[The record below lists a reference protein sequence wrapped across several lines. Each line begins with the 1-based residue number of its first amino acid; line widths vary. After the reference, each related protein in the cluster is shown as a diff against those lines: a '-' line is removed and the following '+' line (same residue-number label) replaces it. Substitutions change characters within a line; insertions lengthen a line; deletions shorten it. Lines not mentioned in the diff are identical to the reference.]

1 MGNGGWGSRC
11 LLAQREAYDELTD
24 VSSHFIISFII
35 HRFPMPIAV
44 VTIETHGF
52 PASLAAADA
61 MVKAGRVTLIKIA
74 PADSGH
80 QYVVVRGP
88 NAEAKAA
95 LEAGLKAANACY
107 GDGAYA
113 HTLIPNPTQNVLTT
127 LELDYTEE
135 SLPFVE

>member
-1 MGNGGWGSRC
+1 M
-11 LLAQREAYDELTD
+11 
-24 VSSHFIISFII
+24 
-35 HRFPMPIAV
+35 RFRLSATRSVCFKLQSLFLPMPIAV

-88 NAEAKAA
+88 NAEVKRA
-95 LEAGLKAANACY
+95 LEAGLKAANACH

-113 HTLIPNPTQNVLTT
+113 HTLIPNPTPNVITT
-127 LELDYTEE
+127 LELDFTEDAM
-135 SLPFVE
+135 PFAEAVGMAPNQ

>member
-1 MGNGGWGSRC
+1 
-11 LLAQREAYDELTD
+11 
-24 VSSHFIISFII
+24 
-35 HRFPMPIAV
+35 MPIAV
-44 VTIETHGF
+44 VTIENPRIF
-52 PASLAAADA
+52 PLLWRRQ
-61 MVKAGRVTLIKIA
+61 MPWFKAGRVTLIKIA

-88 NAEAKAA
+88 NAEVKAA

>member
-1 MGNGGWGSRC
+1 M
-11 LLAQREAYDELTD
+11 L
-24 VSSHFIISFII
+24 
-35 HRFPMPIAV
+35 AV

-88 NAEAKAA
+88 TAEVKRA
-95 LEAGLKAANACY
+95 LEAGLKAANACH

-113 HTLIPNPTQNVLTT
+113 HTLIPNPTKNVIKT
-127 LELDYTEE
+127 LELDFTEDAM
-135 SLPFVE
+135 PFAEQIGMAPVER

>member
-1 MGNGGWGSRC
+1 
-11 LLAQREAYDELTD
+11 
-24 VSSHFIISFII
+24 
-35 HRFPMPIAV
+35 MPIAV

-61 MVKAGRVTLIKIA
+61 MVKAGRVTPSKIA

-88 NAEAKAA
+88 TAEVKRA
-95 LEAGLKAANACY
+95 LEAGLAAANACY

-113 HTLIPNPTQNVLTT
+113 HTLIPNPTNNVIET
-127 LELDYTEE
+127 LELDFTEDAM
-135 SLPFVE
+135 PFAEEIGMAPNR

>member
-1 MGNGGWGSRC
+1 
-11 LLAQREAYDELTD
+11 
-24 VSSHFIISFII
+24 
-35 HRFPMPIAV
+35 MPIAV

-88 NAEAKAA
+88 NAEVKRA
-95 LEAGLKAANACY
+95 LEAGLRAANACY

-113 HTLIPNPTQNVLTT
+113 HTLIPRPTANVIST
-127 LELDYTEE
+127 LELDFTEDSMPFAE
-135 SLPFVE
+135 STGLVPPQS

>member
-1 MGNGGWGSRC
+1 
-11 LLAQREAYDELTD
+11 
-24 VSSHFIISFII
+24 
-35 HRFPMPIAV
+35 MPIAV

-88 NAEAKAA
+88 TAEVKRA
-95 LEAGLKAANACY
+95 LEAGLAAANACY

-113 HTLIPNPTQNVLTT
+113 HTLIPNPTRNVIST
-127 LELDYTEE
+127 LELDFTED
-135 SLPFVE
+135 SMPFAEEVGMAPTR

>member
-1 MGNGGWGSRC
+1 
-11 LLAQREAYDELTD
+11 
-24 VSSHFIISFII
+24 
-35 HRFPMPIAV
+35 MPIAV

-88 NAEAKAA
+88 NAEVKMA
-95 LEAGLKAANACY
+95 LEAGLKAANACH

-113 HTLIPNPTQNVLTT
+113 HTLIPRPTANVIQT
-127 LELDYTEE
+127 LELDFTEDAM
-135 SLPFVE
+135 PFAEEMGMAPSEQ